1 MDEDELQELR
11 RDVVQTGKGYDTFGH
26 AAAEQNRK
34 ANLSEQAQRPGL
46 AALDLSNIIAPV
58 PESLGM
64 SCYSRQLS
72 DVVEAT
78 STQYIQSGL
87 WSSQPVSG
95 ATQQKSFDVT

>member
-58 PESLGM
+58 PESLGR
-64 SCYSRQLS
+64 SFISSRFLMLWKLHQFNTFSPDFGAHSLCL
-72 DVVEAT
+72 
-78 STQYIQSGL
+78 GL
-87 WSSQPVSG
+87 LNK
-95 ATQQKSFDVT
+95 AF